1 MWWQHCNP
9 HLNQSLNR
17 RYHLPILVVDMGL
30 LDAYSSHLQRIR
42 CWLWE
47 CKIEGGVTIRLLLG
61 EDYTRIHETLLG
73 TKDTQQLRN
82 RSKNQRNSKNQRMNI
97 HKRYFSIYSE
107 FKKWDPSVYTRICQL
122 ILTHGRNKLGAWWIV
137 TSWQVLQRLYFYFY
151 NEISLKYYWL
161 NRYFN
166 NVAMML
172 NTTQSDEIPF
182 FLITPVRTTIQVGTE
197 EWNEK

>member
-1 MWWQHCNP
+1 M
-9 HLNQSLNR
+9 
-17 RYHLPILVVDMGL
+17 
-30 LDAYSSHLQRIR
+30 
-42 CWLWE
+42 
-47 CKIEGGVTIRLLLG
+47 
-61 EDYTRIHETLLG
+61 
-73 TKDTQQLRN
+73 
-82 RSKNQRNSKNQRMNI
+82 
-97 HKRYFSIYSE
+97 
-107 FKKWDPSVYTRICQL
+107 YTRICQL